1 MAIKIYSFI
10 FTMWI
15 LILIGGGLKVTIIG
29 PFSLGSIGNINPII
43 LSGIKGGIALVLIFV
58 WVFTL
63 TKVKNWIF
71 KTDVKS

>member
-15 LILIGGGLKVTIIG
+15 LILIGGGLIVTIIG
-29 PFSLGSIGNINPII
+29 PFSLGSIGGINPII
-43 LSGIKGGIALVLIFV
+43 LSGIKVGIALVLIFV
-58 WVFTL
+58 WIFTL

>member
-1 MAIKIYSFI
+1 METKIYSFI
-10 FTMWI
+10 FTMWV
-15 LILIGGGLKVTIIG
+15 LILIGGGLIVTIIG
-29 PFSLGSIGNINPII
+29 PLSLGSIEGIEPII
-43 LSGIKGGIALVLIFV
+43 LSGIKVGIALVLIFV

>member
-1 MAIKIYSFI
+1 MAIKIYSFL

-15 LILIGGGLKVTIIG
+15 LILIGGGLMVTIIG

-43 LSGIKGGIALVLIFV
+43 FSGIKVGIALVLIFV

-63 TKVKNWIF
+63 TKIKNWIF
-71 KTDVKS
+71 KTDVTS

>member
-1 MAIKIYSFI
+1 MAIKIYSFL

-15 LILIGGGLKVTIIG
+15 LILIGGGLMVTIIG
-29 PFSLGSIGNINPII
+29 PFSLGSIGDINPII
-43 LSGIKGGIALVLIFV
+43 LSGIKVGIALVLIFV
-58 WVFTL
+58 WIFTL

>member
-15 LILIGGGLKVTIIG
+15 LILIGGGLMVTIIG
-29 PFSLGSIGNINPII
+29 PFSSGSIGDINPII
-43 LSGIKGGIALVLIFV
+43 FSGIKVGIALVLIFV

-63 TKVKNWIF
+63 TKIKNWIF
-71 KTDVKS
+71 KTDVTS

>member
-15 LILIGGGLKVTIIG
+15 LILIGGGLMVTIIG
-29 PFSLGSIGNINPII
+29 PFSLGNIEDVNPII
-43 LSGIKGGIALVLIFV
+43 LSGIKVGIALVLIFV
-58 WVFTL
+58 WIFTL

>member
-15 LILIGGGLKVTIIG
+15 LILIGGGLMVTIIG

-43 LSGIKGGIALVLIFV
+43 LSGIKVGIALVLIFV
-58 WVFTL
+58 WIFTL

-71 KTDVKS
+71 KTDVKT

>member
-15 LILIGGGLKVTIIG
+15 LILIGGGLIVTIIG

-43 LSGIKGGIALVLIFV
+43 LSGNKVGVALVLIFV
-58 WVFTL
+58 WIFTL
-63 TKVKNWIF
+63 TKIKNWIF
-71 KTDVKS
+71 KTDVKP

>member
-15 LILIGGGLKVTIIG
+15 LILIGGGLMVTIIG
-29 PFSLGSIGNINPII
+29 PFSLGSIGDINPII
-43 LSGIKGGIALVLIFV
+43 LSGIKVCIALVLIFV
-58 WVFTL
+58 WIFTL

>member
-1 MAIKIYSFI
+1 MDVKIYSFI

-15 LILIGGGLKVTIIG
+15 LMLIGGGLMVLVIG
-29 PFSLGSIGNINPII
+29 PFSLGSIGDVDPII
-43 LSGIKGGIALVLIFV
+43 VSGIKVGIALVLIFI

-71 KTDVKS
+71 KSQVKS

>member
-15 LILIGGGLKVTIIG
+15 LILIGGGLMVTIIG
-29 PFSLGSIGNINPII
+29 PFSLGSIGNINPLI
-43 LSGIKGGIALVLIFV
+43 LSGIKVGIALVLIFV